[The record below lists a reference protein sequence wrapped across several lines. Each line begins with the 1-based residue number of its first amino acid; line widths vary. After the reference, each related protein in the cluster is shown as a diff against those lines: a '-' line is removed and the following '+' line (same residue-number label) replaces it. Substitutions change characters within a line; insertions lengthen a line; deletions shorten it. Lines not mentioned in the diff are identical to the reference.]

1 MRTGYL
7 NVAYAVGIHLHKV
20 NIFTLNSVVCTKNPK
35 QLAVSQNNK
44 VDYTKYFFVHYS
56 LYSVIGPGTIRSNY
70 KYNVVVSVHK
80 AEGKS
85 VIKVGITGPSYNETK
100 QIEVEPMSTKNV
112 EFDVPKL
119 SSGDYNLTAVGIEGV
134 IFQNST
140 KLNYA
145 DNKPSIYIQ
154 TDKAT
159 YKPADLVQFRVIF
172 LDANT
177 RPAVIDSPIKLEI
190 NDGAQNLI
198 KQVSD
203 IKLTKGVYA
212 GELQLSDQPVL
223 GNWNLAVKVGDE
235 NAETKSFEVAKY
247 VLPKFEVVVE
257 TDKDVVAEDGIIKAT
272 IRAKYT
278 YGKPV
283 KGKATVS
290 LARAHGWYSSEESV
304 NQNKTIDVNGKGHVE
319 FTGSFLS
326 RYPSPLKVFAEVT
339 EELTG
344 NKQNASATVNLHGQR
359 YKLQGVDSPSTY
371 HPDKVFTY
379 KLAVKNVDGTPVR
392 DTAKKVKLWFG
403 TPYGMYYPH
412 YSNPIP
418 RQQEPEEKKYEFEAP
433 LGDNGIAIF
442 NVTLPQLDRSHLY
455 VYGVYADVTANVG
468 SISKYQLSSRFE
480 KPLSIEVN
488 TKK

>member
-1 MRTGYL
+1 M
-7 NVAYAVGIHLHKV
+7 
-20 NIFTLNSVVCTKNPK
+20 
-35 QLAVSQNNK
+35 
-44 VDYTKYFFVHYS
+44 
-56 LYSVIGPGTIRSNY
+56 YSVIGPGTIRSNF
-70 KYNVVVSVHK
+70 KYNVAVSVHK

-100 QIEVEPMSTKNV
+100 QIEVDPMSTTNV

-119 SSGDYNLTAVGIEGV
+119 SSGDYNLTAVGVEGI

-159 YKPADLVQFRVIF
+159 YKPSDLVQFRVIF

-177 RPAVIDSPIKLEI
+177 RPAIIDSPIKLEI

-235 NAETKSFEVAKY
+235 VTETKSFEVAKY
-247 VLPKFEVVVE
+247 VLPKFEVIVE
-257 TDKDVVAEDGIIKAT
+257 TDKDVVAADGVVKAT

-290 LARAHGWYSSEESV
+290 LSHSPSWYAPEDNF
-304 NQNKTIDVNGKGHVE
+304 NQNKTIDINGKGHVE
-319 FTGSFLS
+319 FTGDLMGSHTGS
-326 RYPSPLKVFAEVT
+326 YHVPSLKMFAEVT

-344 NKQNASATVNLHGQR
+344 NKQNASATINLHSQR
-359 YKLQGVDSPSTY
+359 YKLEGIDNPSTY
-371 HPDKVFTY
+371 HPDKSFTY
-379 KLAVKNVDGTPVR
+379 KVAVKHVDGSPVL
-392 DTAKKVKLWFG
+392 DTSKKVKLSFG
-403 TPYGMYYPH
+403 STYRMYYP
-412 YSNPIP
+412 YRFS
-418 RQQEPEEKKYEFEAP
+418 EPGNSADEKTFDFETS
-433 LGDNGIAIF
+433 LGENGIAIF
-442 NVTLPQLDRSHLY
+442 NVTLPQLERTYL
-455 VYGVYADVTANVG
+455 GVSGSFGDVTSNLG
-468 SISKYQLSSRFE
+468 SMNKYTESRQPD

>member
-1 MRTGYL
+1 M
-7 NVAYAVGIHLHKV
+7 
-20 NIFTLNSVVCTKNPK
+20 
-35 QLAVSQNNK
+35 
-44 VDYTKYFFVHYS
+44 HYS

-70 KYNVVVSVHK
+70 KYNVAVSVHK

-112 EFDVPKL
+112 EFEVPKL
-119 SSGDYNLTAVGIEGV
+119 SSGDYNLTASGIEGI

-145 DNKPSIYIQ
+145 DNKPSTYIQ

-177 RPAVIDSPIKLEI
+177 RPAVIDSPIKIEI

-235 NAETKSFEVAKY
+235 SAATKSFEVAKY

-257 TDKDVVAEDGIIKAT
+257 TDKDVVAEDGVIKAT

-290 LARAHGWYSSEESV
+290 LSRVRDWYSSEESF
-304 NQNKTIDVNGKGHVE
+304 NQNKTIDINGKGHIE
-319 FTGSFLS
+319 FTGSLSS
-326 RYPSPLKVFAEVT
+326 RYLSPLKLFAEVT

-344 NKQNASATVNLHGQR
+344 NQQNASATVNLHAQR
-359 YKLQGVDSPSTY
+359 YKLEGIDNPSTY

-379 KLAVKNVDGTPVR
+379 KLAVKNVDGSPVR
-392 DTAKKVKLWFG
+392 DTAKKVKLSFG
-403 TPYGMYYPH
+403 SPYGVYYHHSFP
-412 YSNPIP
+412 YP
-418 RQQEPEEKKYEFEAP
+418 RQQEPDQSGEKKYEFEAP
-433 LGDNGIAIF
+433 LGDNGIAVF
-442 NVTLPQLDRSHLY
+442 NVTLPQLDRSYLH
-455 VYGVYADVTANVG
+455 VSGSYADVTSNVG
-468 SISKYQLSSRFE
+468 SISKYEQARQADS
-480 KPLSIEVN
+480 PLSIEVN
-488 TKK
+488 TKKWV